1 MDNAGVFLDNKWL
14 VKDVSLEI
22 EKGKIITLIGPNGSG
37 KTTTAKIA
45 LGLYKNI
52 SGKVE
57 KYTKKIAYVPQK
69 ISIDWTL
76 PIRVFDFMNLTSDL
90 KNNEINE
97 ALEITG
103 AKHLI
108 NNDLKSLSGGEFQR
122 VLMARAVA
130 KKPDLL
136 VLDEPVQGVDFTG
149 EIELYEL
156 IKKISETL
164 KCGILLIS
172 HNLHVVMSKTDH
184 VVCLNGHV
192 CCSGTPISV
201 ANNKKYQELFGE
213 DVSKILSIY
222 EHKHD
227 HKHSADGSVKE
238 KLKMFD
244 DFFIRALFVGIGMA
258 LVTGPL
264 GCFVVWRR
272 LSFFGDTLAHSALL
286 GITIAYTMEINI
298 ALSVFIISSLVALML
313 LKLEK
318 TTNLPTDA
326 LLGLLA
332 HSSLAVGLVVI
343 GLIATIRFD
352 LMGLLF
358 GDILA
363 VNVNDIIIVWFGGA
377 LILLVLKLIYKPLFA
392 STVNY
397 ELAEA
402 EGMKPERVK
411 AIFTLLLA
419 AIIAISIKMVGLLLI
434 TGMLILPAAI
444 ARNISSNPKGMV
456 IYSIIAGLMSV
467 LIGLFS
473 SLQIN
478 TPSGPSIITAG
489 LILFVLSLIKIKRSS
504 QLKS

>member
-1 MDNAGVFLDNKWL
+1 MINNSEQLLVKMDNAGVFLDNKWL

-37 KTTTAKIA
+37 KTTTAKMA

-57 KYTKKIAYVPQK
+57 KFTEKIAYVPQK

-76 PIRVFDFMNLTSDL
+76 PIRVFDFMNLTSNL
-90 KNNEINE
+90 KSEEINN
-97 ALEITG
+97 ALDITG

-108 NNDLKSLSGGEFQR
+108 DNDLKSLSGGEFQR

-238 KLKMFD
+238 K
-244 DFFIRALFVGIGMA
+244 
-258 LVTGPL
+258 
-264 GCFVVWRR
+264 
-272 LSFFGDTLAHSALL
+272 
-286 GITIAYTMEINI
+286 
-298 ALSVFIISSLVALML
+298 
-313 LKLEK
+313 
-318 TTNLPTDA
+318 
-326 LLGLLA
+326 
-332 HSSLAVGLVVI
+332 
-343 GLIATIRFD
+343 
-352 LMGLLF
+352 
-358 GDILA
+358 
-363 VNVNDIIIVWFGGA
+363 
-377 LILLVLKLIYKPLFA
+377 
-392 STVNY
+392 
-397 ELAEA
+397 
-402 EGMKPERVK
+402 
-411 AIFTLLLA
+411 
-419 AIIAISIKMVGLLLI
+419 
-434 TGMLILPAAI
+434 
-444 ARNISSNPKGMV
+444 
-456 IYSIIAGLMSV
+456 
-467 LIGLFS
+467 
-473 SLQIN
+473 
-478 TPSGPSIITAG
+478 
-489 LILFVLSLIKIKRSS
+489 
-504 QLKS
+504 